1 MEACGVPGALLTADA
16 DGTSQREALRRW
28 VHCHVAPMG
37 RIVASELADKL
48 DLPGLQFDFAGL
60 YGSDLVGRASAFK
73 RMVEGGMAVSEAV
86 ALAGLVAADE

>member
-1 MEACGVPGALLTADA
+1 
-16 DGTSQREALRRW
+16 
-28 VHCHVAPMG
+28 MG
-37 RIVASELADKL
+37 RTVRSPARSRVLVSSIFDIPSIRRARGEVWGHSNGPGWMRTYCRAS
-48 DLPGLQFDFAGL
+48 LQFDFAGL